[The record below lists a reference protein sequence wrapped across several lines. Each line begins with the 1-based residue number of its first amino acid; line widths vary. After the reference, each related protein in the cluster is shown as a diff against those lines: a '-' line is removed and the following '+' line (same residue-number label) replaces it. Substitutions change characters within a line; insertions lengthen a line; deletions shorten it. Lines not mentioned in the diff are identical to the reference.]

1 MMRKLKCLIQLPLY
15 VSYSNLL
22 NVVISVAPMDGM
34 IVIRGRSQR
43 HLYARISEKAT
54 FLSTDMDPV
63 SLSMSSITSLV
74 CDIDDKSLWI
84 RLCRGSK
91 FLKI

>member
-1 MMRKLKCLIQLPLY
+1 MRKLKCLIQLPLY
-15 VSYSNLL
+15 VSYNNLL
-22 NVVISVAPMDGM
+22 KVVISVVPMDSM
-34 IVIRGRSQR
+34 IIVIRGRSQS
-43 HLYARISEKAT
+43 HLHARISEKAT
-54 FLSTDMDPV
+54 FLSTDIDPV

-74 CDIDDKSLWI
+74 SDFDDKSRWI